1 MKTVGKNSAA
11 VLELD
16 EEKMLLFI
24 HRLDSVGEKV
34 LAGTLHLPDKSILED
49 VTRFEALMLALGE
62 DLSVDSPRIRKLLAK
77 WEK

>member
-1 MKTVGKNSAA
+1 MKIVGESSTV

-24 HRLDSVGEKV
+24 HRLDSAGEKV
-34 LAGTLHLPDKSILED
+34 LAGTLSLPDKSILED
-49 VTRFEALMLALGE
+49 VARFEALMLALG
-62 DLSVDSPRIRKLLAK
+62 DNLSVDSPQVRKLLAR